1 MACSFNIRKNTLK
14 IDNKKKGNYPF
25 ANISAT
31 NSLILMKFGTVYE
44 LPPKNLGMHMWRKCA
59 CACFVA
65 TKCAQGH
72 ACTLLLN
79 FLILCSPGPLS

>member
-31 NSLILMKFGTVYE
+31 NLLILMKFGTVYE
-44 LPPKNLGMHMWRKCA
+44 LPPKNY
-59 CACFVA
+59 
-65 TKCAQGH
+65 
-72 ACTLLLN
+72 ACTCGVNVRVHVLLQQNVHRATRAL
-79 FLILCSPGPLS
+79 FF